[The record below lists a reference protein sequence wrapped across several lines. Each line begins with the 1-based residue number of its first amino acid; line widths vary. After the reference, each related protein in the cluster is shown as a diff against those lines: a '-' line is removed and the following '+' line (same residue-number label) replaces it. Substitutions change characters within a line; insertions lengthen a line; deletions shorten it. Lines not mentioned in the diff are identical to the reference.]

1 MDPYLS
7 IVIPIYNEEENIPV
21 LWKRL
26 AKVMAESFA
35 DVNRVRRLRV
45 AIEAVRYS
53 REARAYR
60 GTADRS
66 RCQ

>member
-35 DVNRVRRLRV
+35 DPARPWEIIFTDDSSRDRRPSESSSC
-45 AIEAVRYS
+45 AFS
-53 REARAYR
+53 
-60 GTADRS
+60 
-66 RCQ
+66 